1 MRTAARTMTA
11 IGLMSGTSMD
21 GIDAA
26 LLETDGE
33 AQLVAGPALMVPYP
47 AELRARLRVLVLDP
61 AAQANKQD
69 VAAVERDLTLAHAE
83 IVRLLLADAGR
94 DPAQVELIG
103 FHGHT
108 LLHAPNDRRTWQIGD
123 GALLA
128 AATGIATVNDFR
140 SADVAAGGQG
150 APLVPLYHAALAASL
165 PKPVAVLNLGGVGN
179 VTWLAS
185 DGDIRAFDCGPG
197 NALLDDWMATKLGR
211 AYDEDGAVARAGR
224 VDAAALATLLAH
236 PFFDVAGPK
245 SLDRNSFSS
254 APVQSLSVE
263 DGAATLLAFTV
274 EAARRAILR
283 EGTPLRVLVT
293 GGGRRNG
300 AIMDALRGGFSDS
313 EVLSVDAIGWDGDV
327 LEAQAF
333 AYLAVR
339 SFRGLPLSLPGT
351 TGVPAPQL
359 GGVLWDVE
367 TRSENKNAS
376 AA

>member
-1 MRTAARTMTA
+1 MRTAVHTMTA

-33 AQLVAGPALMVPYP
+33 AHLVAGPARMVPYP
-47 AELRARLRVLVLDP
+47 AELRARLRALVLD
-61 AAQANKQD
+61 QTGD
-69 VAAVERDLTLAHAE
+69 VEAIERDLTLAHAE
-83 IVRLLLADAGR
+83 VVRRLLEEAGR
-94 DPAQVELIG
+94 DASSVDLLG

-108 LLHAPNDRRTWQIGD
+108 LLHAPHERRTWQIGD

-150 APLVPLYHAALAASL
+150 APLVPLYHAALASPL

-179 VTWLAS
+179 VTWL
-185 DGDIRAFDCGPG
+185 GNEIRAFDCGPG
-197 NALLDDWMATKLGR
+197 NALIDDWMTAKLGR
-211 AYDEDGAVARAGR
+211 AYDEDGAIARAGR
-224 VDAAALATLLAH
+224 VDTAALATLLAH

-254 APVQSLSVE
+254 TPV
-263 DGAATLLAFTV
+263 TV
-274 EAARRAILR
+274 PVRRRRRRDAGRMYRRSRAARDPARRHAAASAGHR
-283 EGTPLRVLVT
+283 RRR
-293 GGGRRNG
+293 RRNG
-300 AIMDALRGGFSDS
+300 AIMDALRAGFPAS
-313 EVLSVDAIGWDGDV
+313 EVLSVDAVGWDGDV

-351 TGVPAPQL
+351 TGVPAPQVGRRAL
-359 GGVLWDVE
+359 GTPKREQAKRICRV
-367 TRSENKNAS
+367 TAS
-376 AA
+376 

>member
-1 MRTAARTMTA
+1 MRTAVHTMTA

-33 AQLVAGPALMVPYP
+33 AHLVAGPALMVPYP
-47 AELRARLRVLVLDP
+47 AELRSRLRSLVLE
-61 AAQANKQD
+61 QQGD
-69 VAAVERDLTLAHAE
+69 VAAIERDLTLAHAE
-83 IVRLLLADAGR
+83 IVRLLLADAGLDR
-94 DPAQVELIG
+94 AQVDLLG

-108 LLHAPNDRRTWQIGD
+108 LLHAPHERRTWQIGD

-128 AATGIATVNDFR
+128 ATTGIATVNDFR

-179 VTWLAS
+179 VTWL
-185 DGDIRAFDCGPG
+185 GPNNDIRAFDCGPG
-197 NALLDDWMATKLGR
+197 NALLDDWMTTKLGR

-224 VDAAALATLLAH
+224 VDATALASLLSH

-283 EGTPLRVLVT
+283 EGTPLQVLVT
-293 GGGRRNG
+293 GGGRRNS
-300 AIMDALRGGFSDS
+300 AIMDALRDGFAGSQI
-313 EVLSVDAIGWDGDV
+313 LSVDAIGWDGDV

-339 SFRGLPLSLPGT
+339 SLRGLPLSLPGT

-359 GGVLWDVE
+359 GGVLHKTTAE
-367 TRSENKNAS
+367 RSAS

>member
-1 MRTAARTMTA
+1 MRTAVPAMTA

-33 AQLVAGPALMVPYP
+33 THLVLGPALMVPYP
-47 AELRARLRVLVLDP
+47 AELRARLRASVLGQVGHGSS
-61 AAQANKQD
+61 QD
-69 VAAVERDLTLAHAE
+69 VAAIERDLTLAHAE
-83 IVRLLLADAGR
+83 IVRQLLAAAGR
-94 DPAQVELIG
+94 DPAQIDLIG

-108 LLHAPNDRRTWQIGD
+108 LLHAPHERRTWQIGD

-165 PKPVAVLNLGGVGN
+165 PKPIAVLNLGGVGN
-179 VTWLAS
+179 VTWLGAA
-185 DGDIRAFDCGPG
+185 GDIRAFDCGPG
-197 NALLDDWMATKLGR
+197 NALLDDWMTTRLGR
-211 AYDEDGAVARAGR
+211 AYDEDGAVARAGT
-224 VDAAALATLLAH
+224 VDQAALADLLAH
-236 PFFDVAGPK
+236 PFFAVSGPK

-254 APVQSLSVE
+254 APVAQLSTD

-283 EGTPLRVLVT
+283 EGVPLQVLVT

-300 AIMDALRGGFSDS
+300 AIMDALRAGFASS
-313 EVLSVDAIGWDGDV
+313 EVLPVDALGWDGDV

-339 SFRGLPLSLPGT
+339 SLRGLPLSLPGT
-351 TGVPAPQL
+351 TGVLAPQT
-359 GGVLWDVE
+359 GGVLHRTTAERNV
-367 TRSENKNAS
+367 S